1 MAMDVVDYEIKGSE
15 MQFVEVELD
24 PGEAAVGEAGSLMYM
39 DAGIQMDTVFGDGS
53 QSQSGGFFGK
63 LLGAGKRLVTGESL
77 FTTVYSNQ
85 ASTKLRVAF
94 AAPYPGKILPMDL
107 SKLGGTLICQKDAF
121 LCAARGVSLGIHFQ
135 QKLSVG
141 FFGGEGFIM
150 QKLDGN
156 GMAFVHA
163 GGTVVKRELA
173 AGQTLM
179 VDTGCIVA
187 LTPSVNFEIQFV
199 GKIKTA
205 LFGGEGLFF
214 AKVSGPGTVWLQSL
228 PFSRLASRV
237 FAAAPQTGGGGRG
250 EGSVLG
256 GFGAG
261 GLLGGVL
268 GGDDE

>member
-1 MAMDVVDYEIKGSE
+1 MDVVDYEIKGSE

-24 PGEAAVGEAGSLMYM
+24 PGEAAIGEAGSMMFM
-39 DAGIQMDTVFGDGS
+39 DAGIGMDTVFGDASGS
-53 QSQSGGFFGK
+53 QGGGFFGK

-77 FTTVYSNQ
+77 FTTVYTNNARQ
-85 ASTKLRVAF
+85 KQRVAF

-107 SKLGGTLICQKDAF
+107 SKMGGTLICQKDAF
-121 LCAARGVSLGIHFQ
+121 LCAARGVQLGIAFQ

-156 GMAFVHA
+156 GLAFVHA
-163 GGTVVKRELA
+163 GGSLLKRELQP
-173 AGQTLM
+173 GQTLL
-179 VDTGCIVA
+179 VDTGCVVA
-187 LTPSVNFEIQFV
+187 YTPDVNFEIQYV

-214 AKVSGPGTVWLQSL
+214 ARLTGPGTVWLQSL

-237 FAAAPQTGGGGRG
+237 FAAAPQRGGSRE
-250 EGSVLG
+250 EGSVLTG
-256 GFGAG
+256 VAGAGILG
-261 GLLGGVL
+261 GLLA
-268 GGDDE
+268 GDDE